1 MEFDVVKGG
10 EVILDFFHK
19 KIYFVGGKGGVGKST
34 TSAALAYYLSTQK
47 KKVLLVST
55 DPAHNT
61 GDLFHVELDGS
72 ITRIKDSLDVLE
84 INSESESKRYIDE
97 VKNNLKGLVKATMV
111 EEVHR
116 QIDLAAGTPGAEEA
130 ALFDKITSII
140 LDEVENYDAIIFD
153 TAPTGHTI
161 RLLTLPEI
169 MGVWMDGM
177 LERRRQVNEKNY
189 HRWMEDGEKL
199 EDPIYEKLQARRRK
213 FTRVRDYLL
222 NPDNTEYIFVLNA
235 ERLPILETNKAIE
248 VLGQHQISVNTV
260 VVNKLIPNEAD
271 GSFLQKRKE
280 NESIY
285 RREIEDI
292 FKEQRKIM
300 LPMLETDIS
309 TYEHLQQFAE
319 LLKRELEKLKGVS
332 SGF

>member
-1 MEFDVVKGG
+1 M
-10 EVILDFFHK
+10 DFLHK

-61 GDLFHVELDGS
+61 GDLFHVELGGD
-72 ITRIKDSLDVLE
+72 ITRIKEGLDVIE
-84 INSESESKRYIDE
+84 INSENESKRYIEE
-97 VKNNLKGLVKATMV
+97 VKGNLKGLVKATMV

-140 LDEVENYDAIIFD
+140 LDEVHNYDSIIFD

-161 RLLTLPEI
+161 RLLTLPEL

-189 HRWMEDGEKL
+189 HRWMEDGESI
-199 EDPIYEKLQARRRK
+199 EDPIYEKLQERRRK
-213 FTRVRDYLL
+213 FSRVRDYLL
-222 NPDNTEYIFVLNA
+222 EPKNTEYIFVLNA
-235 ERLPILETNKAIE
+235 ERLPILETQKAMEI
-248 VLGQHQISVNTV
+248 LAQHSINVNTV
-260 VVNKLIPNEAD
+260 VVNKLIPDEAD
-271 GSFLQKRKE
+271 GSFLQKRRE
-280 NESIY
+280 NERIY
-285 RREIEDI
+285 RMEIERI
-292 FKEQRKIM
+292 FSKQRKLMIA
-300 LPMLETDIS
+300 MLETDIS
-309 TYEHLQQFAE
+309 TYEHLKQFA
-319 LLKRELEKLKGVS
+319 KILEKELQKLENQS
-332 SGF
+332 LST